1 MVPRLAEAAPQL
13 WQIPCYHGPTRSPVN
28 PMNKQSSRYLQTEVI
43 KLSMLLTVLCGTGA
57 LAERPAL
64 PDAEGLK
71 LAKEEYAKGNYT
83 DCYDILDS
91 LRFTKSAETPLMKG
105 MVLLKMGRGAEAES
119 SLRSV
124 IKWQPDSEY
133 AKQAEF
139 LLESNFGGA
148 KAIST
153 DSKTGGHYGDIGITC
168 KEGIVNNVYE
178 NSPASQAGIKPLDR
192 IVSLQ
197 GSPVTG
203 VSDSTVQNM
212 FRGLVGTRTNL
223 IIERKGKTYS
233 CSVLRGRVIVSASGK
248 REYPSI
254 KTAQLPVT
262 HRQTT
267 AIPSP
272 ADNDLLQRKTR
283 ILEDGASEIDRLQ
296 KQASEEIKKINQ
308 NVVDQM
314 ADIPLTTRGVRGMYV
329 TNPDYTATSQRLYAE
344 ARAKI
349 DQINARTE
357 KQVADITES
366 CKRRAAAYDE
376 IHSGMASQMKTGKSQ
391 IQLTP
396 NNTNPYLRNF
406 VNYDGSTPGALK
418 AKAGTLPTENSSQS
432 KQAHH

>member
-1 MVPRLAEAAPQL
+1 MD
-13 WQIPCYHGPTRSPVN
+13 
-28 PMNKQSSRYLQTEVI
+28 KQSKRYLQTEVI
-43 KLSMLLTVLCGTGA
+43 QLSIMLTVLCGTCA

-133 AKQAEF
+133 AKQAEV

-153 DSKTGGHYGDIGITC
+153 DSKTGGQFGDIGITC
-168 KEGIVNNVYE
+168 KEGVVNNVYE
-178 NSPASQAGIKPLDR
+178 NSPASQAGIKRLDR

-197 GSPVTG
+197 GSPVKG
-203 VSDSTVQNM
+203 VSDSTLQNM
-212 FRGLVGTRTNL
+212 FRGLVGTRTDL
-223 IIERKGKTYS
+223 IIERNGKTYS
-233 CSVLRGRVIVSASGK
+233 CSVTRARVIVSASGK

-254 KTAQLPVT
+254 KTAQRPVT
-262 HRQTT
+262 HRQST
-267 AIPSP
+267 AIQSP
-272 ADNDLLQRKTR
+272 AANNLLESKTR
-283 ILEDGASEIDRLQ
+283 ILEDGANEIDRLQ
-296 KQASEEIKKINQ
+296 KQASEEIKKIKQ

-314 ADIPLTTRGVRGMYV
+314 SDIPLTTRGIRGMYV
-329 TNPDYTATSQRLYAE
+329 TNPDYTETSRRLNTE
-344 ARAKI
+344 AQEKI
-349 DQINARTE
+349 DQINTRVDKE
-357 KQVADITES
+357 VADITEN

-376 IHSGMASQMKTGKSQ
+376 IHSSMASQMKTGKSQ

-396 NNTNPYLRNF
+396 YNTNPYLRNF
-406 VNYDGSTPGALK
+406 VNYDGSAPGALK
-418 AKAGTLPTENSSQS
+418 ARAGTLPADNSSQS